1 MKVKASHSHKGP
13 YDFDLLV
20 PVQELTSQK
29 MVSLI
34 ISLHVFIFVYLHGSS
49 KTSPLVYCDSGTC
62 LSVLLPVI
70 YQMLTDFQN
79 SFIVRLCSKFVITS

>member
-34 ISLHVFIFVYLHGSS
+34 ISLHVFIFVYLMVAQ
-49 KTSPLVYCDSGTC
+49 KLVHWFTVIQVHASLYYC
-62 LSVLLPVI
+62 L
-70 YQMLTDFQN
+70 
-79 SFIVRLCSKFVITS
+79 

>member
-1 MKVKASHSHKGP
+1 VKVKASHSHKGP

-34 ISLHVFIFVYLHGSS
+34 ISLHVFIFVYLMVAQ
-49 KTSPLVYCDSGTC
+49 KLVHWFTVIQVHPSLYYC
-62 LSVLLPVI
+62 L
-70 YQMLTDFQN
+70 
-79 SFIVRLCSKFVITS
+79 